1 MHARLDP
8 RSATGAGYNAEAVDS
23 QLWTFVIVATFLA
36 VTPGADTLLV
46 VRNVLTRGRTAGLA
60 TIGGIAAGCFV
71 HAALSAI
78 GVSLILV
85 RSAEAF
91 EAVKLGGAA
100 YLVVLGVQSVRRWLR
115 ADDGPVG
122 PEATRAAG
130 GPGSWRLRSLLEG
143 LLTNVLNPKVGIF
156 YLAFL
161 PQFIAPGD
169 PVLARSLL
177 LGGLHVGIGVVWLSL
192 LCFGL
197 GRIRPLVE
205 SRRWRARLEG
215 ASGVVLIGLGVRLAA
230 ERR

>member
-1 MHARLDP
+1 M
-8 RSATGAGYNAEAVDS
+8 DS
-23 QLWTFVIVATFLA
+23 QLWAFVIVATFLA

-60 TIGGIAAGCFV
+60 TIGGIATGCFV

-100 YLVVLGVQSVRRWLR
+100 YLILLGIQSIRRWLR
-115 ADDGPVG
+115 VDEGPGGAADVH
-122 PEATRAAG
+122 AAG
-130 GPGSWRLRSLLEG
+130 GPRPSRRSRSFLEG

-177 LGGLHVGIGVVWLSL
+177 LGGLHVGIGVAWLSL

-205 SRRWRARLEG
+205 NRRWRARLEG
-215 ASGVVLIGLGVRLAA
+215 ASGVLLIGLGVRLAA
-230 ERR
+230 EHR

>member
-1 MHARLDP
+1 M
-8 RSATGAGYNAEAVDS
+8 
-23 QLWTFVIVATFLA
+23 IVATFLA

-115 ADDGPVG
+115 ADDGPIG
-122 PEATRAAG
+122 AEATRPAG

-192 LCFGL
+192 LSFGL

>member
-1 MHARLDP
+1 M
-8 RSATGAGYNAEAVDS
+8 DS
-23 QLWTFVIVATFLA
+23 RLWTFVIVATFLA

-115 ADDGPVG
+115 ADDGPIG
-122 PEATRAAG
+122 PTRATG
-130 GPGSWRLRSLLEG
+130 GPGSSRLRSLLEG

-161 PQFIAPGD
+161 PQFIGPGD
-169 PVLARSLL
+169 PVLTRSLL

-192 LCFGL
+192 LSFGL
-197 GRIRPLVE
+197 GHIRPLVE
-205 SRRWRARLEG
+205 SRRWRARLDG